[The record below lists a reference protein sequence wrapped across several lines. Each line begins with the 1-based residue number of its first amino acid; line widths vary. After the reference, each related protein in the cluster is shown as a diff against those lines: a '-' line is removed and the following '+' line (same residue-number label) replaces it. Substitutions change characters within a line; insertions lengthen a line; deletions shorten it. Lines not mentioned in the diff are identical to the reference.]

1 MALARSRAALV
12 ASPEMNAASGSQPA
26 RGVMVG
32 ALKEVHPDR
41 IVIGESILFLRS
53 GMRCSHP
60 PGTRLQV
67 IYTEQNGRREV
78 DEISPMRQ

>member
-1 MALARSRAALV
+1 
-12 ASPEMNAASGSQPA
+12 
-26 RGVMVG
+26 MVG